1 MIKDSQSKKNQIDK
15 QSSFVNKLS
24 NRYES
29 KYRKTTEPIIKN
41 RFLDGYLSSKKSGN
55 GIKTYR
61 SDFLDS
67 LAKKYSSIYSNIF
80 STNGIDN
87 LTFLLYKTKNQYKKR
102 RLKRNRKVFEDALEL
117 DKRVQSKDEDFNNIE
132 IENLTKRENLL
143 SSNRAIF
150 SKSIIESRVDNR
162 KKPLLNFKKS
172 KKFNLDR
179 YNSIEPTMED
189 SKVVNRISSK
199 KYSKESTPVLG
210 LENSFLSAKKFLN
223 PKVIKNKKR
232 EFDRNGKDNLEIDVS
247 NSYLQNENNILKS
260 FDEQR
265 YQKKLKQFAK
275 KRIKY
280 SKENYYGRDFL
291 ENKFLNL
298 NLNFDK
304 NSLVI
309 SKNIY
314 QKSNT
319 KKEKNRDISQYQN
332 SFRAMDI
339 DKDSNLKKSDTSKNR
354 NIENSKNI
362 DSIKESKDFSTYPS
376 RETNKIYFRKDKL
389 SLIDKLVDTYRA
401 DNTRAKERD
410 FKPKKREKN
419 SITSILDKKDKFLTT
434 LALQKEKRVDSKSDF
449 FNALVGKKL
458 EKRDSE
464 SLSLNSLFNSKKNE
478 NSIETLK
485 EELKSLTQPH
495 KRGNRVKKEHEV
507 DSTDSYRELKN
518 SYEKEKLTQLSTPV
532 LKDYREELESK
543 KINKNIKQRLKEQ
556 TSLLVSNTLVS
567 KNSLESENFDFYQN
581 RESFDREKYRDFFK
595 KKQWQKLEKS
605 YFKYSKNIDSFNRKK
620 DKNLIKDSQN
630 RLNFIDSI
638 VKKNGLKVNNFA
650 IDDYFYPLDSFNN
663 IRENSI
669 YLNDTKYQNRDKRD
683 EKNISKSSFNI
694 ANQESLIKKA
704 SFQKD
709 RRVNKDVEFIK
720 NSRES
725 SSTNYKNYQNFN
737 ERLERYKTSPFI
749 KSVSELEQISNLDNK
764 LPLFSSK
771 ERDKYYFNKNDNR
784 KDTLAKRVNN
794 SRINSEIMQKRDSS
808 ISLSNTKR
816 TIEKPS
822 KNIIDDIKNN
832 FNLLSKLNVLS
843 NPISFRESE
852 KIKMNSKKLEEIKP
866 DLSKK
871 GLNSGSL
878 FFDINNSYNLPKL
891 IEQSKYIDKDE
902 SRELSKREK
911 IWYRAKDRE
920 PNLNISKNLTAIQSN
935 ILNNS
940 IASKNFQ
947 SILNKKDFNS
957 KLLSSNGAFGRVK
970 HQSNIVDTT
979 ILPKSLKTHYE
990 KFFGKKINENIK
1002 THKDLDSIDKLEN
1015 LNPLGFE
1022 KERAKKDIKSDSN
1035 NYIDSFLTNSIKL
1048 EDVKSDLNEKDSKS
1062 KESFSTEL
1070 LNKLNH
1076 KLNVGGSTILPK
1088 SLKTHYE
1095 KFFGKKIN
1103 QDIKIHKN
1111 SNSIEQSQ
1119 RVNAL
1124 AFAKGNE
1131 IFFGKDIDIDS
1142 PQGKSL
1148 LVHELAHIY
1157 GADEAGATQAQ
1168 SDFENRKSRTKQNS
1182 IISKKDKF
1190 LDTLGIQRSENKTGS
1205 ITEFAENKIVQFY
1218 QKDMAIPK
1226 YQKPKYEDRMR
1237 LSGDSRD
1244 NLAGRTLG
1252 KDYLT
1257 KDEKKAM
1264 LERRKAITE
1273 KYRVRPSSN
1282 TPKTSPKKYEVANSS
1297 IKSSPA
1303 KKVDISKKY
1312 EAVKKDTPRINK
1324 IDANQNKYLAIQDRD
1339 IKIPK
1344 MVKPKNRG
1352 FTTADEKKAMLERR
1366 KAITEKYRT
1375 QIKKPVKRKLIKKPI
1390 IEPPK
1395 PIIPEPSLPEPI
1407 TPEPIPN
1414 NIITPPVIEPTKPK
1428 DDEVKKE
1435 CCSEKEMEVT
1445 LKGIDP
1451 LRGIDYKLDEWA
1463 LKIYRQL
1470 KDEISIDYVRKGI
1483 N

>member
-1 MIKDSQSKKNQIDK
+1 VIKDSQSKKNQIDK

-87 LTFLLYKTKNQYKKR
+87 LTFLLYKTKNQHKKR

-132 IENLTKRENLL
+132 IENPMKKEVLL
-143 SSNRAIF
+143 SSNRASF

-179 YNSIEPTMED
+179 YSSIEPTMED
-189 SKVVNRISSK
+189 SKVANRFSSK
-199 KYSKESTPVLG
+199 KYSKSTPILR
-210 LENSFLSAKKFLN
+210 LENSFLSAEKFLN
-223 PKVIKNKKR
+223 PKIIKNKKR
-232 EFDRNGKDNLEIDVS
+232 EFDRNEKDNLEIDVS
-247 NSYLQNENNILKS
+247 NSYLQTPDTVFKS
-260 FDEQR
+260 IDR
-265 YQKKLKQFAK
+265 
-275 KRIKY
+275 
-280 SKENYYGRDFL
+280 
-291 ENKFLNL
+291 
-298 NLNFDK
+298 
-304 NSLVI
+304 
-309 SKNIY
+309 
-314 QKSNT
+314 
-319 KKEKNRDISQYQN
+319 KEKNRDISQYQN

-339 DKDSNLKKSDTSKNR
+339 DRNSNLKKSDTYKKR

-362 DSIKESKDFSTYPS
+362 DSAKDSKDFITYLS
-376 RETNKIYFRKDKL
+376 REINKRHFRKDKL
-389 SLIDKLVDTYRA
+389 FLIDKLADTYRFNKA
-401 DNTRAKERD
+401 RVKEREIA
-410 FKPKKREKN
+410 FKPKMEGKN
-419 SITSILDKKDKFLTT
+419 SIASILDKKDKFLTT
-434 LALQKEKRVDSKSDF
+434 LALQKEKRIDSKSDF

-464 SLSLNSLFNSKKNE
+464 SLSLNSLFNSKKNK
-478 NSIETLK
+478 NSIEILK
-485 EELKSLTQPH
+485 EELKSLNQPL
-495 KRGNRVKKEHEV
+495 KREDRVKKEYYV
-507 DSTDSYRELKN
+507 DSAGSYRELKN
-518 SYEKEKLTQLSTPV
+518 GYEKDKLTQLSISAS
-532 LKDYREELESK
+532 KNYRKEELSSK
-543 KINKNIKQRLKEQ
+543 DIDKNIKQRLKEQ
-556 TSLLVSNTLVS
+556 ISLPVSNTLVS

-595 KKQWQKLEKS
+595 KEQRQKLEKS
-605 YFKYSKNIDSFNRKK
+605 YFKYSKNMNSFNGKK

-630 RLNFIDSI
+630 RLNSIDSI
-638 VKKNGLKVNNFA
+638 VKKSGLKVNSFA
-650 IDDYFYPLDSFNN
+650 IDSYFYPLDSFNN

-683 EKNISKSSFNI
+683 EKNLSKSSFNI
-694 ANQESLIKKA
+694 ANQDSSIKKV
-704 SFQKD
+704 SFEKD
-709 RRVNKDVEFIK
+709 KIINKDAEFIK
-720 NSRES
+720 DSRES
-725 SSTNYKNYQNFN
+725 SSTNYKNFN

-749 KSVSELEQISNLDNK
+749 KSVSELEQVSDLDNR
-764 LPLFSSK
+764 LPLLFSVFKRDRSFITK
-771 ERDKYYFNKNDNR
+771 EIEKNYFDKDDNKKDNLLKRD
-784 KDTLAKRVNN
+784 NN

-808 ISLSNTKR
+808 ISLSNAKR

-822 KNIIDDIKNN
+822 KNIIDDIKTN
-832 FNLLSKLNVLS
+832 NLLSKLNLLS

-852 KIKMNSKKLEEIKP
+852 KIKMDSNKK
-866 DLSKK
+866 D
-871 GLNSGSL
+871 
-878 FFDINNSYNLPKL
+878 FDAS
-891 IEQSKYIDKDE
+891 S
-902 SRELSKREK
+902 SF
-911 IWYRAKDRE
+911 
-920 PNLNISKNLTAIQSN
+920 SKNLTAVQSN
-935 ILNNS
+935 ILNNF

-947 SILNKKDFNS
+947 SNLNKKDFNS
-957 KLLSSNGAFGRVK
+957 KLLSSNGAFGRVNY
-970 HQSNIVDTT
+970 QSNISNSA

-1002 THKDLDSIDKLEN
+1002 THKDLDLIDKLEN
-1015 LNPLGFE
+1015 LNALGFE
-1022 KERAKKDIKSDSN
+1022 KERAKRDIKSDSN

-1111 SNSIEQSQ
+1111 LNSIEQSQ

-1218 QKDMAIPK
+1218 KKDMVVPK

-1297 IKSSPA
+1297 IKSPPA

-1312 EAVKKDTPRINK
+1312 EAVKKDTPRINR

-1344 MVKPKNRG
+1344 MVKPKNNG